1 MESFSNVPAIQM
13 FHVSKRF
20 KHKCQALDDISLDVR
35 SGEFVFLTGPS
46 GAGKTTF
53 LKLLFVEEVPSLG
66 RIIVLGR
73 NLSRIRESNLHH
85 LRRQVGVVFQDFRLL
100 KNRTVFQNIDF
111 VLRLFGHSP
120 KNRKRKAWKALE
132 MVGLEKKIDAYPM
145 ELSGGEQ
152 QRVAIVRALVN
163 NPPLVL
169 ADEPT
174 GNLDQ
179 EREEEIMETFNQI
192 NMRGTTLIVATH
204 NQSIISRMGKR
215 TVYLNNGRIEK
226 EVPGH
231 EQIESPV
238 LQS

>member
-1 MESFSNVPAIQM
+1 MESFSHVPVIQM
-13 FHVSKRF
+13 YHVSKRF
-20 KHKCQALDDISLDVR
+20 KHDCQALDDITVKVR

-53 LKLLFVEEVPSLG
+53 LKLLFAEEVPTSG
-66 RIIVLGR
+66 QIIVLRR
-73 NLSRIRESNLHH
+73 NLSRIRESNLHL

-100 KNRTVFQNIDF
+100 KNRTIFQNIDF
-111 VLRLFGHSP
+111 VLRLYGHSP
-120 KNRKRKAWKALE
+120 KVRKKKSWEALK
-132 MVGLEKKIDAYPM
+132 MVGLEKKIDAYPL

-152 QRVAIVRALVN
+152 QRIAIARALVN

-179 EREEEIMETFNQI
+179 KREEEIMDLFSQI
-192 NMRGTTLIVATH
+192 NMNGTTLIVATH

-215 TVYLNNGRIEK
+215 TVCLNDGRIS
-226 EVPGH
+226 GT
-231 EQIESPV
+231 Q
-238 LQS
+238 

>member
-1 MESFSNVPAIQM
+1 M

-20 KHKCQALDDISLDVR
+20 KHKCQALDDISIDVR

-53 LKLLFVEEVPSLG
+53 LKLLFVEEVPSTG
-66 RIIVLGR
+66 QIIVLGR

-85 LRRQVGVVFQDFRLL
+85 LRRQIGIVFQDFRLL

-111 VLRLFGHSP
+111 VLRLYGYSP
-120 KNRKRKAWKALE
+120 RVRKRKAWLALE
-132 MVGLEKKIDAYPM
+132 MVGLEKKLDAFPL

-152 QRVAIVRALVN
+152 QRIAIVRALVN
-163 NPPLVL
+163 NPPLIL

-179 EREEEIMETFNQI
+179 KREKEIMELFNQI
-192 NMRGTTLIVATH
+192 NMKGTTLIVATH
-204 NQSIISRMGKR
+204 NQSIISMMGKR
-215 TVYLNNGRIEK
+215 TIFLNNGRIEK

-231 EQIESPV
+231 EQIESTV

>member
-1 MESFSNVPAIQM
+1 MESFSHVPVIQM
-13 FHVSKRF
+13 YHVSKRF
-20 KHKCQALDDISLDVR
+20 KHNCQALDDITIKIR

-53 LKLLFVEEVPSLG
+53 LKLLFAEERPTSG
-66 RIIVLGR
+66 QIVVLRR
-73 NLSRIRESNLHH
+73 NLSRIREFNLHL

-100 KNRTVFQNIDF
+100 KNRTIFQNIDF
-111 VLRLFGHSP
+111 VLRLYGHSP
-120 KNRKRKAWKALE
+120 RVRKKKTWDALK
-132 MVGLEKKIDAYPM
+132 MVGLEKKIDAYPL

-152 QRVAIVRALVN
+152 QRVAIARALVN

-179 EREEEIMETFNQI
+179 KREEEIMDLFSQI
-192 NMRGTTLIVATH
+192 NMNGTTLIVATH

-215 TVYLNNGRIEK
+215 AVCLNEGRIT
-226 EVPGH
+226 GT
-231 EQIESPV
+231 Q
-238 LQS
+238 

>member
-1 MESFSNVPAIQM
+1 MESYSNAPVIQM

-53 LKLLFVEEVPSLG
+53 LKLLFVEEVPSFG

-120 KNRKRKAWKALE
+120 KARKRKAWKALE
-132 MVGLEKKIDAYPM
+132 MVGLEKKIDAYPL

-152 QRVAIVRALVN
+152 QRIAIVRALVN
-163 NPPLVL
+163 NPPLIL

-174 GNLDQ
+174 GNLDPK
-179 EREEEIMETFNQI
+179 REEEIMELFNQI
-192 NMRGTTLIVATH
+192 NMQGTTLIVATH
-204 NQSIISRMGKR
+204 NQSIISMMGRR
-215 TVYLNNGRIEK
+215 TICLNNGLIEK

-231 EQIESPV
+231 EQIESTI